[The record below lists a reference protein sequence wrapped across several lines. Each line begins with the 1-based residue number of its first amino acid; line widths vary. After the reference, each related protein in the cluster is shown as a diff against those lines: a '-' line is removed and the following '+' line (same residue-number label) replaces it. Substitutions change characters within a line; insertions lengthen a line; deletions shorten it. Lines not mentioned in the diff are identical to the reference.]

1 MDTGAISCPGG
12 WVSCMRHVIRSIE
25 KISEFLGGLSG
36 FTTLIITVTVILD
49 IALRALLNAPIPG
62 ATEFSTLLLVALV
75 YLGLA
80 SVQVSKS
87 NFSVEIVVAHLPP
100 AVRRVQEA
108 LVTLLSAAAIGL
120 LVWYTG
126 KEAWISTMRG
136 EMTFGAIVFPV
147 WPSRII
153 VTFGLT
159 VLWLQLMCDALRLIF
174 NGLPA
179 PVGEDAEIKG
189 VGQ

>member
-1 MDTGAISCPGG
+1 MQ
-12 WVSCMRHVIRSIE
+12 HVVRLIE
-25 KISEFLGGLSG
+25 KISEILGGLSG

-80 SVQVSKS
+80 SVQAGKA
-87 NFSVEIVVAHLPP
+87 NFSVEIIVAHLPP

-120 LVWYTG
+120 LVWFTG
-126 KEAWISTMRG
+126 KEAWMSTMRG

-153 VTFGLT
+153 VTFGLAI
-159 VLWLQLMCDALRLIF
+159 LWLQLVCDALRLIF
-174 NGLPA
+174 HGLPA
-179 PVGEDAEIKG
+179 PAGVDAEIKG